1 MASSSSGFVPA
12 STTLKQTSTS
22 ITSVRAMDRKSHHPT
37 NGIWSKSN
45 KDSRTSLQMSVG
57 SAGIAAAFSAL
68 SGGLFSGGLHAIS
81 GPDHLAALI
90 PKCCGQRW
98 YRAGRIGI
106 LWGMGHGVSATILG
120 VAAFALKNRLPEKMG
135 GVLHGASS
143 TMEIAIGL
151 SLVLIGILGI
161 RESSEWQDEIQAGAP
176 QSLSAAAVP
185 DTHGPARVQGKR
197 AVVLNG
203 ILHGFS
209 WDGAPSLAPALA
221 VATWRGSLT
230 FLFAYALGTMAAM
243 ALATVAIGEGTRK
256 AGQIMHRPD
265 VPQKVS
271 FFSSWVAIAVGLFWM
286 RLAFV

>member
-1 MASSSSGFVPA
+1 MSM
-12 STTLKQTSTS
+12 TL
-22 ITSVRAMDRKSHHPT
+22 SVT
-37 NGIWSKSN
+37 
-45 KDSRTSLQMSVG
+45 
-57 SAGIAAAFSAL
+57 GIAAAFSAL

-98 YRAGRIGI
+98 YKAGRIGI
-106 LWGMGHGVSATILG
+106 LWGMGHGVSATMLG

-135 GVLHGASS
+135 GILHGASS

-151 SLVLIGILGI
+151 SLVLIGCLGI
-161 RESSEWQDEIQAGAP
+161 RESGEWEQDLQNSYTNGGSP

-185 DTHGPARVQGKR
+185 DPEASVRVQGKR

-243 ALATVAIGEGTRK
+243 AVATVAIGEGTRR
-256 AGQIMHRPD
+256 AGQILHRPD

-271 FFSSWVAIAVGLFWM
+271 FFSSWVAIAVGLFWI